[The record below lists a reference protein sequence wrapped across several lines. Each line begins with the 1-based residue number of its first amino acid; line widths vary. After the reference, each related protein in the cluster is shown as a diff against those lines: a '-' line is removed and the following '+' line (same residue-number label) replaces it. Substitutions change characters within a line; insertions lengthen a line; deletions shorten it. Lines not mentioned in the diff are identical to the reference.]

1 MKNIFVSSRINRLTI
16 TILYFSIGGFWALY
30 SNKLFVLFLPQPA
43 IKQHS
48 AGPCYWCFIVL
59 SSGLLYLLLKY
70 WGSAQT
76 ESQRSLHKMDR
87 SLKSY
92 SECTKAMIQADNEI
106 TLMQDICRICVDVG
120 GHRMAWVAFAEHDL
134 QKSLKPVTHW
144 GVEGCFFEGLQA
156 TWADTEQGQGPAG
169 ISIRTGKPVIFQDLM
184 TNPRYEL
191 CRESAQK
198 CNYASCISL
207 PLRDD
212 NQIFGALVI
221 FDAKPN
227 AFDKEK
233 AFLLEEL
240 ADDLSYGIKTLRL
253 RAERKQD
260 VEKRLMLAAVTEQ
273 TSDGVITF
281 AANGTIEYLNPS
293 FIKLCGVPADEG
305 VGVSIHDF
313 ECSKR
318 NPEFYQAVKGTVETN
333 TARAGRF
340 VNKDRE
346 GNEHDIDA
354 RISPVF
360 DQAGQVVRYVVTVR
374 DVSQEVQLQRQLR
387 QSQKMEALATLSRG
401 IAHDFNNILA
411 IIMTNS
417 EVGIIEDSADNSA
430 QENLLRI
437 HKAALR
443 GKKAV
448 QQFMTINRQSER
460 PKQPVKISNTVKAS
474 LKVFQ
479 ATLPS
484 TIKLTIDV
492 TPGLGLIA
500 GEPTQI
506 HQVIMNLCTNARDAM
521 QVRGGILEVSLML
534 MDIPIERI
542 HQYPDLLPGKHVKL
556 TITDTGHG
564 MDREELEHI
573 FDPFYTT
580 KGQGKGRGLG
590 LSITHGIIKNHGG
603 TIYVNSIIE
612 VGTTVVILLPLFDT
626 LDQREEKNVID
637 GKNSLQEQ
645 ILTVGAQQK

>member
-1 MKNIFVSSRINRLTI
+1 MKNIFVSSRLNRLTI
-16 TILYFSIGGFWALY
+16 TAIYFIIGGIWALY
-30 SNKLFVLFLPQPA
+30 SNKLFDIVLPQHGIA
-43 IKQHS
+43 RHS

-70 WGSAQT
+70 WGSAQA
-76 ESQRSLHKMDR
+76 ESQQSLHKMDR

-92 SECTKAMIQADNEI
+92 SECTKAMIQAENEI

-120 GHRMAWVAFAEHDL
+120 GHRMAWVAFAENDPE
-134 QKSLKPVTHW
+134 KSLRPVTHW
-144 GVEGCFFEGLQA
+144 GAEGCFFEGLQA

-169 ISIRTGKPVIFQDLM
+169 ISIRTGKPVVFQDLM
-184 TNPRYEL
+184 TTPRYEL

-207 PLRDD
+207 PMRDD
-212 NQIFGALVI
+212 KQIFGALVI

-318 NPEFYQAVKGTVETN
+318 NPEFYQAVRGTLETD
-333 TARAGRF
+333 TASAGRF

-346 GNEHDIDA
+346 GSEHDIDA

-360 DQAGQVVRYVVTVR
+360 DKAGRVVRYVVMVR
-374 DVSQEVQLQRQLR
+374 DVSQELQLQRQLR
-387 QSQKMEALATLSRG
+387 QAQKMEALATLSRG

-411 IIMTNS
+411 IILTNS
-417 EVGIIEDSADNSA
+417 EVGIIEDGADKSA

-448 QQFMTINRQSER
+448 KQFMTINRQSEQ
-460 PKQPVKISNTVKAS
+460 PKQPVKISDTVKTS
-474 LKVFQ
+474 LKTFQ

-484 TIKLTIDV
+484 MIKLTTDV
-492 TPGLGLIA
+492 VPGLGLIA

-506 HQVIMNLCTNARDAM
+506 HQVIMNLCTNARDAL
-521 QVRGGILEVSLML
+521 QAKGGILEVSLTS
-534 MDIPIERI
+534 MDIPIERM
-542 HQYPDLLPGKHVKL
+542 HQYPDLLSGKHVKL

-580 KGQGKGRGLG
+580 KGQGHGRGLG

-603 TIYVNSIIE
+603 IIYVNSIVE
-612 VGTTVVILLPLFDT
+612 VGTTFVILLPLIDS
-626 LDQREEKNVID
+626 LDPQQAKSVVEQKS
-637 GKNSLQEQ
+637 SLQEQ
-645 ILTVGAQQK
+645 IVSVGA